1 MGKLTDA
8 QLDKAAAKDA
18 VSSFVR
24 VQARDW
30 HRRQMNAVWPV
41 IEAQID
47 AALASGN
54 SIDVPALVRKV
65 WLERHLPEL
74 PE

>member
-1 MGKLTDA
+1 MTRLTDA

-24 VQARDW
+24 VKARDW
-30 HRRQMNAVWPV
+30 HRRQMNAVWPL
-41 IEAQID
+41 IESQID
-47 AALASGN
+47 MALAQGHSVD
-54 SIDVPALVRKV
+54 IPALIRKV
-65 WLERHLPEL
+65 WLDHHLPEL